1 VVYSNTHLPT
11 RVDRLQSP
19 GAIIVPSLSR
29 CVIFATTSAAAETI
43 AQTDVERAILSSIE
57 DDWALVWLMSPDGPD
72 GPIHT
77 LRFDACG
84 RITRDATFTLASL
97 TLRIAAGSR
106 IEGGDDENPYVIS
119 GDENSVTFGSGTVEG
134 GRVEIGQSG
143 SPEAGR
149 LSFSATLSGQ
159 TVSAS
164 LRYFYRAQ
172 SGSLAGFE
180 YPVFSSDFDLA
191 QSVDSILVEASID
204 PTHPADAGLNRFV
217 IKSTASTKSN
227 FVSVNGD
234 ALTLAIIPDKS
245 AIANQWD
252 PVQQQ
257 FYSVPMGDWRLG
269 RGATGSIG
277 PTGDIALMCGISG
290 LEYANV
296 SDGSVVR
303 FVPNAPAFAPFF
315 LNPSA
320 TGATQSLTNK
330 YPGSTL
336 PVCTSWMYFSED
348 GSVGVSAPVEAPAA
362 TGPVGAHGYYSQ
374 PERGGLFSQDITDP
388 FLQVLQLQTA
398 NFPPDAA
405 PVFGAPQA
413 SFPMAPYAGVR
424 GLGPTFAQHCTQ
436 FEVEVLS
443 TTRSNAIF
451 AMNWPSFE
459 AGPVGLDVPCGG
471 GTGPTAPTGPLAV
484 TPQGMLSTFSTDYS
498 VWERLILATT
508 GDGDALELRCLCQQL
523 RAALLTNQL
532 FLVISN
538 ITALQEC
545 CTVLFPNLRISDWQF
560 NLHPDRWRDD
570 TVLVLKF
577 AQQSLEDLIKDRS
590 LWSAPG
596 SSFNDGAATQAIL
609 LQSIAEAENNAD
621 QPEFQ
626 YFLNTVLQNW
636 NGIIFFNC
644 DVPPGD
650 FPPELRGLVAG
661 IDIEQ
666 FKAHHLGVNLSP
678 VKVAN
683 GKIEITNSS
692 LFGLIYYED
701 SEYLVYKSNP
711 YDFKVLYLRVLF
723 ANSEISSFSSQIQL
737 LVAELFG
744 ERSSL
749 AGSDHGDNLIL
760 NGVMQKQG
768 DKESYSFTKQGTD
781 VFTIESHVL
790 DTIDVSQA
798 QFVTLPDDE
807 TSDLITSQFLLWG
820 RLKYKQLPEF
830 DLFSFGPSGATGS
843 EGPVGGLQFSNLMIS
858 MASGSISP
866 TGPTG
871 PSGPADQTGQEETTF
886 AFEAGQMVFDPGSSS
901 ARPQSL
907 YSRFPLQVVGMLQ
920 GNAQTLPAD
929 LGYIAMDTPL
939 PTGALGDPWYGLQVS
954 LSLGSQGSLAPK
966 ANFTATLL
974 AAWAPSTE
982 TYNVAVAIQ
991 LPGSQRDSKTL
1002 IIEGPLQLSIG
1013 SLALLENKEQ
1023 QAYLMRFAN
1032 IALSIFGVKFPPGG
1046 RTNLLLFGD
1055 PNPKAA
1061 NTTLGWYA
1069 AYAKNPSKTGPTGP
1083 TGTPALP
1090 AAKSLEKDTIKGEC
1104 SGCDE

>member
-1 VVYSNTHLPT
+1 MVYLSTHLPT
-11 RVDRLQSP
+11 RVDGLQSP
-19 GAIIVPSLSR
+19 DTIVVPSLSR
-29 CVIFATTSAAAETI
+29 CVIFPAANTAPETI
-43 AQTDVERAILSSIE
+43 AQTDVERAILKIIE
-57 DDWALVWLMSPDGPD
+57 DDWALVWLASTD
-72 GPIHT
+72 GPIHA

-84 RITRDATFTLASL
+84 RITREAIFTLASL
-97 TLRIAAGSR
+97 TLRIAAGAR
-106 IEGGDDENPYVIS
+106 IEGGDDDNQYVIT
-119 GDENSVTFGSGTVEG
+119 GDDNSLAFGSGTVEG
-134 GRVEIGQSG
+134 GRIEIGQSG
-143 SPEAGR
+143 SPQAGR

-159 TVSAS
+159 SVSAS

-180 YPVFSSDFDLA
+180 YPVFSSD
-191 QSVDSILVEASID
+191 SNDSFLVEASID
-204 PTHPADAGLNRFV
+204 PTHPADAEQNRFV
-217 IKSTASTKSN
+217 IKSTASSKSN

-234 ALTLAIIPDKS
+234 ALTLAIIPDSS

-252 PVQQQ
+252 PVRQQ

-269 RGATGSIG
+269 WATGPSG
-277 PTGDIALMCGISG
+277 PAGDIPFMCGISG

-296 SDGSVVR
+296 PDGSVVR

-330 YPGSTL
+330 FPGSTL

-348 GSVGVSAPVEAPAA
+348 GPIGAGAPSEVPAA
-362 TGPVGAHGYYSQ
+362 TGPVGGYGYYSQ
-374 PERGGLFSQDITDP
+374 PERGGLFSQDVTDP

-398 NFPPDAA
+398 SFPPDAA

-413 SFPMAPYAGVR
+413 SFPMVPYAGVR
-424 GLGPTFAQHCTQ
+424 SLGPTSAQQCTQ

-451 AMNWPSFE
+451 AMNWPTLE
-459 AGPVGLDVPCGG
+459 TGPAGEDAPCGG
-471 GTGPTAPTGPLAV
+471 GTGPIAPSGPFAV
-484 TPQGMLSTFSTDYS
+484 TPQGMLSSFSADYS
-498 VWERLILATT
+498 VWEQLILATT
-508 GDGDALELRCLCQQL
+508 GKGNTLELRCLCQQL

-609 LQSIAEAENNAD
+609 LDSIAEAEKNAD

-636 NGIIFFNC
+636 NGLIFFNC

-650 FPPELRGLVAG
+650 LPPELRGLVAG
-661 IDIEQ
+661 IDIQQ

-678 VKVAN
+678 VKIAA
-683 GKIEITNSS
+683 GGIEITNSS

-701 SEYLVYKSNP
+701 TDYLVYQSKP

-723 ANSEISSFSSQIQL
+723 ANSAISSFSSQIQL

-744 ERSSL
+744 ERSHL
-749 AGSDHGDNLIL
+749 VGSEQGDNLIL
-760 NGVMQKQG
+760 NGVMQQQG
-768 DKESYSFTKQGTD
+768 DKQSYSFTKQGTD

-790 DTIDVSQA
+790 DTIDIGQA
-798 QFVTLPDDE
+798 QFVTLPEDE

-830 DLFSFGPSGATGS
+830 DLFSFGPSDATGS
-843 EGPVGGLQFSNLMIS
+843 DGPSGGLQFSNLMIS
-858 MASGSISP
+858 MSYGA
-866 TGPTG
+866 TG
-871 PSGPADQTGQEETTF
+871 PSGPSGPTDQTAQEETTF
-886 AFEAGQMVFDPGSSS
+886 AFEAGQTVFDPGSSN

-907 YSRFPLQVVGMLQ
+907 FSRFPLQVVGMLQ
-920 GNAQTLPAD
+920 GNAETLPAD
-929 LGYIAMDTPL
+929 LAYIAMDTPL
-939 PTGALGDPWYGLQVS
+939 PTGALGDPWFGLQMS

-1002 IIEGPLQLSIG
+1002 IIEGPLKLSIG

-1032 IALSIFGVKFPPGG
+1032 IALSVFGVKFPPGG

-1083 TGTPALP
+1083 SGPTAPRALP
-1090 AAKSLEKDTIKGEC
+1090 GATERESGGCCGE
-1104 SGCDE
+1104 

>member
-1 VVYSNTHLPT
+1 MFYLNTHLPT
-11 RVDRLQSP
+11 RVDGQSP
-19 GAIIVPSLSR
+19 GAIGVPSLSR
-29 CVIFATTSAAAETI
+29 CVIFAATNATAETI
-43 AQTDVERAILSSIE
+43 AQTEIERRILSSIE
-57 DDWALVWLMSPDGPD
+57 DDWALVWLGDPD
-72 GPIHT
+72 GPIQT
-77 LRFDACG
+77 LRFDARG
-84 RITRDATFTLASL
+84 RITREAIFTLASL
-97 TLRIAAGSR
+97 TLRIAAGAR
-106 IEGGDDENPYVIS
+106 IEGGDDDNPYVIT
-119 GDENSVTFGSGTVEG
+119 GDDNSLTFGSGTVEG
-134 GRVEIGQSG
+134 GRIEIGQSG

-149 LSFSATLSGQ
+149 LKFSATLSGE
-159 TVSAS
+159 TVPAS
-164 LRYFYRAQ
+164 LRYFYRAE

-180 YPVFSSDFDLA
+180 YPVFSSDFE
-191 QSVDSILVEASID
+191 LVEASID
-204 PTHPADAGLNRFV
+204 PAHPADAEQNRFV
-217 IKSTASTKSN
+217 IKSPSSTRSN
-227 FVSVNGD
+227 FVSVSGD
-234 ALTLAIIPDKS
+234 ALTLAIIPDSS

-252 PVQQQ
+252 PVRQQ

-269 RGATGSIG
+269 RATGPSG
-277 PTGDIALMCGISG
+277 PAGDIPLMCGISG

-296 SDGSVVR
+296 PDGSVVR

-320 TGATQSLTNK
+320 TGATQSLTNQF
-330 YPGSTL
+330 PGSTL
-336 PVCTSWMYFSED
+336 PVCTSWMYFSDE
-348 GSVGVSAPVEAPAA
+348 GPSGASAPGEVPAA
-362 TGPVGAHGYYSQ
+362 TGPVGGYGYYSQ
-374 PERGGLFSQDITDP
+374 PERGGLFSQDLPDP

-398 NFPPDAA
+398 SFPPDAA
-405 PVFGAPQA
+405 PVYGAPQA
-413 SFPMAPYAGVR
+413 SFPMVPYAGVR
-424 GLGPTFAQHCTQ
+424 GLVPTSAQQCTQ

-451 AMNWPSFE
+451 AMNWPTFE
-459 AGPVGLDVPCGG
+459 AGPAGFDAPCGG
-471 GTGPTAPTGPLAV
+471 AAEPIAPSGPLAV
-484 TPQGMLSTFSTDYS
+484 TPQGMLSTFSKDYS
-498 VWERLILATT
+498 VWEQLILATT
-508 GDGDALELRCLCQQL
+508 TGGRDTLELRGLCQQL

-532 FLVISN
+532 FLIVSN
-538 ITALQEC
+538 IEALQEC

-560 NLHPDRWRDD
+560 NLHPERWRDD
-570 TVLVLKF
+570 TVMVLKF
-577 AQQSLEDLIKDRS
+577 AQQSLEDLVKDRS

-609 LQSIAEAENNAD
+609 LESIAEAEKNAD

-650 FPPELRGLVAG
+650 LPAELRGLVAG

-678 VKVAN
+678 VKVTAGN
-683 GKIEITNSS
+683 IEITDSS

-701 SEYLVYKSNP
+701 TEYLVYQSKP

-723 ANSEISSFSSQIQL
+723 ANSAISSFSSQIQL

-744 ERSSL
+744 ERSNL
-749 AGSDHGDNLIL
+749 LGSDQGDNLIL
-760 NGVMQKQG
+760 NGVMQQQG
-768 DKESYSFTKQGTD
+768 DKQSYSFTKQGTD

-790 DTIDVSQA
+790 DTVDIGQA
-798 QFVTLPDDE
+798 QFVTLPEDE

-820 RLKYKQLPEF
+820 RLKYQRLPEF
-830 DLFSFGPSGATGS
+830 DLFSFGPSDDTGS
-843 EGPVGGLQFSNLMIS
+843 DGPSGGLQFSNLMIS
-858 MASGSISP
+858 MSTDETA
-866 TGPTG
+866 
-871 PSGPADQTGQEETTF
+871 QEEPTF

-907 YSRFPLQVVGMLQ
+907 FSRFPLQVVGMLQ
-920 GNAQTLPAD
+920 GNAETLPAE
-929 LGYIAMDTPL
+929 LAYIPMDTPL
-939 PTGALGDPWYGLQVS
+939 PAGPLGDPWFGLQMS

-974 AAWAPSTE
+974 AAWAPSKE

-1002 IIEGPLQLSIG
+1002 IIEGPLKLSIG

-1032 IALSIFGVKFPPGG
+1032 IALSVFGVKFPPGG

-1069 AYAKNPSKTGPTGP
+1069 AYAKNPSKTGPSGPTGP
-1083 TGTPALP
+1083 TSPRALP
-1090 AAKSLEKDTIKGEC
+1090 EAKSEKEDLLTDG
-1104 SGCDE
+1104 GCGCGD

>member
-1 VVYSNTHLPT
+1 MVHLNTHLST
-11 RVDRLQSP
+11 RVDGPQSVD
-19 GAIIVPSLSR
+19 AINLRPSLAR
-29 CVIFATTSAAAETI
+29 CVIFAPDAAAVETSAYAEL
-43 AQTDVERAILSSIE
+43 ERVILPAIE
-57 DDWALVWLMSPDGPD
+57 DDWALVWLASTDGRE

-77 LRFDACG
+77 LRFDARG
-84 RITRDATFTLASL
+84 RITREAIFTLGSL
-97 TLRIAAGSR
+97 SLRIAAGAR
-106 IEGGDDENPYVIS
+106 IEGGDNNPFVLT
-119 GDENSVTFGSGTVEG
+119 GDENSLTFGSGTVEG
-134 GRVEIGQSG
+134 GRIQIGQSG

-149 LSFSATLSGQ
+149 LSFSATLSGE

-180 YPVFSSDFDLA
+180 YPVFSSEAAVA
-191 QSVDSILVEASID
+191 QSDDALLVEASID
-204 PTHPADAGLNRFV
+204 PTRPADASRNRFV
-217 IKSTASTKSN
+217 ITSAAATKSN

-234 ALTLAIIPDKS
+234 ALTLAIIPDQS

-252 PVQQQ
+252 PVQQK

-269 RGATGSIG
+269 HSAG
-277 PTGDIALMCGISG
+277 PTGNIALMCGISG

-296 SDGSVVR
+296 RDGSVVR

-330 YPGSTL
+330 FPGSTL
-336 PVCTSWMYFSED
+336 PVCTSWMYFSDD
-348 GSVGVSAPVEAPAA
+348 GPVGTAGPAETPAA
-362 TGPVGAHGYYSQ
+362 TGPVGAYGYYSQ
-374 PERGGLFSQDITDP
+374 PERGGLFSPDLADP

-424 GLGPTFAQHCTQ
+424 SGTSSELYQQ

-459 AGPVGLDVPCGG
+459 TDPAGPTAPCGG
-471 GTGPTAPTGPLAV
+471 GIDPKGPSGPLAV
-484 TPQGMLSTFSTDYS
+484 TPQGMLSRFSPDYS
-498 VWERLILATT
+498 VWAQLILAKTV
-508 GDGDALELRCLCQQL
+508 DGHTLELCGLCQQL

-545 CTVLFPNLRISDWQF
+545 CTVFFPNLRISDWQF
-560 NLHPDRWRDD
+560 NLHPDRWRED
-570 TVLVLKF
+570 TVMVLKF
-577 AQQSLEDLIKDRS
+577 AQQSLEELIKDRS

-596 SSFNDGAATQAIL
+596 SSFNNGALTQAIL
-609 LQSIAEAENNAD
+609 LESIAEAEHNAD

-650 FPPELRGLVAG
+650 LPAELRGLVAG

-678 VKVAN
+678 VKFTTGN
-683 GKIEITNSS
+683 IEITDSS

-701 SEYLVYKSNP
+701 TEYLVYRSQP

-749 AGSDHGDNLIL
+749 IGSDHGDNLIL

-768 DKESYSFTKQGTD
+768 DNQTYSFTKQGTD

-790 DTIDVSQA
+790 DTIDIGQA
-798 QFVTLPDDE
+798 QFVTLPEDE
-807 TSDLITSQFLLWG
+807 TSALITSQFVLWG

-830 DLFSFGPSGATGS
+830 DLFSFGPSAATAAD
-843 EGPVGGLQFSNLMIS
+843 GPSGGLQFSNLMIS
-858 MASGSISP
+858 MSYGASGP

-871 PSGPADQTGQEETTF
+871 PIQLTEQTAQEATTF
-886 AFEAGQMVFDPGSSS
+886 AFEAGQMVFDPSASS

-920 GNAQTLPAD
+920 GNAETLPAD

-939 PTGALGDPWYGLQVS
+939 PTGPLGDPWYGLQMS

-974 AAWAPSTE
+974 AAWAPSTQ

-1002 IIEGPLQLSIG
+1002 VIEGPLQLSIG
-1013 SLALLENKEQ
+1013 SLQLLENKEQ

-1032 IALSIFGVKFPPGG
+1032 IALSVFGVKFPPGG

-1055 PNPKAA
+1055 PNPTAA

-1083 TGTPALP
+1083 TATQAPALP
-1090 AAKSLEKDTIKGEC
+1090 GAKSVAKKRESGGCCGE
-1104 SGCDE
+1104 

>member
-1 VVYSNTHLPT
+1 VAYLNAHLPT

-19 GAIIVPSLSR
+19 GPIIVPSLSR
-29 CVIFATTSAAAETI
+29 LVIFAATSAAAEAI

-57 DDWALVWLMSPDGPD
+57 DDRALVWLMSPD

-84 RITRDATFTLASL
+84 RITRDASFTLASL
-97 TLRIAAGSR
+97 TLRIAAGAR
-106 IEGGDDENPYVIS
+106 IEGGDDDNPYVII
-119 GDENSVTFGSGTVEG
+119 GDENALTFGSGTVEG
-134 GRVEIGQSG
+134 GRIEIGQSG

-159 TVSAS
+159 SVSAS

-180 YPVFSSDFDLA
+180 YPVFSADSDLA

-204 PTHPADAGLNRFV
+204 PIHPADATRNRFV

-227 FVSVNGD
+227 FVSVSGD

-257 FYSVPMGDWRLG
+257 FYSVPMGDWRLD
-269 RGATGSIG
+269 RATGPSG
-277 PTGDIALMCGISG
+277 PTGDIPLMCGISG

-296 SDGSVVR
+296 RDGSVVR

-320 TGATQSLTNK
+320 TGATQSLTDK

-336 PVCTSWMYFSED
+336 PVCTSWMYFSDD
-348 GSVGVSAPVEAPAA
+348 GPVGGSAPVEAPAA

-398 NFPPDAA
+398 SFPPGTA

-413 SFPMAPYAGVR
+413 SFPMVPYAGVR
-424 GLGPTFAQHCTQ
+424 GPGPTFAQQCTQ

-451 AMNWPSFE
+451 AMNWPTFE
-459 AGPVGLDVPCGG
+459 AGPAGLAAPHGG
-471 GTGPTAPTGPLAV
+471 DTGLVAPTGPLAV

-508 GDGDALELRCLCQQL
+508 GNGDTLELRGLCQQL

-560 NLHPDRWRDD
+560 NLHPERWRDD
-570 TVLVLKF
+570 TVMVLKF
-577 AQQSLEDLIKDRS
+577 AQQSLADLVKDRS

-609 LQSIAEAENNAD
+609 LDSIAEAEKNAD

-650 FPPELRGLVAG
+650 LPPELRGLVAG
-661 IDIEQ
+661 IDIQQ

-678 VKVAN
+678 VKLTA
-683 GKIEITNSS
+683 GKIEITDSS

-701 SEYLVYKSNP
+701 AEYLVFQSKP

-749 AGSDHGDNLIL
+749 AGSDQGDNLIL

-768 DKESYSFTKQGTD
+768 DKQSYSFTKQGTD

-790 DTIDVSQA
+790 DTVDISQA
-798 QFVTLPDDE
+798 QFVTLPEDE

-843 EGPVGGLQFSNLMIS
+843 EGPAGGLQFSNLMIS
-858 MASGSISP
+858 MASGSTSP

-871 PSGPADQTGQEETTF
+871 PSGPADQTRKGETTF

-939 PTGALGDPWYGLQVS
+939 PTGALGDPWFGLQMS

-1002 IIEGPLQLSIG
+1002 IIEGPLQLSID

-1069 AYAKNPSKTGPTGP
+1069 AYAKNPSKTGPTGS
-1083 TGTPALP
+1083 TGPAPRALP
-1090 AAKSLEKDTIKGEC
+1090 EAKSVEKDREMG
-1104 SGCDE
+1104 GCGGCEE